1 LGGRERRHALADYD
15 RAHTMTSGFTLASPG
30 AEMVVPGSISNLGPG
45 FDTLS
50 VAVQLY
56 LRIRV
61 LAVRPSAPDTLEVR
75 FVGPAPAGE
84 NRIDT
89 AYRLARRRLGTTA
102 PGLVVEASSEIPV
115 RAGLGSSGAASI
127 AGLRLYEAV
136 TGAHPP
142 GGWLAIARELE
153 GHPDNVAAALL
164 GGLTLSCLQE
174 DGDVLARSWRWPAD
188 LRLVVVTPEAPLET
202 SFARRIL
209 PSTLSMEDA
218 VFNLQRALLFVRAL
232 ETGTYDDLLEATRD
246 RWHQPARAPY
256 VPGLAEVLT
265 LDHPDVLGACLSGAG
280 PSVLALVR
288 EGRDGEVAG
297 VLGALYDRL
306 GVAHK
311 IRVLTAHQPDS

>member
-1 LGGRERRHALADYD
+1 
-15 RAHTMTSGFTLASPG
+15 MTNGFSPAGPG
-30 AEMVVPGSISNLGPG
+30 AEIVVPGSISNLGPG

-56 LRIRV
+56 LRVRI
-61 LAVRPSAPDTLEVR
+61 LEVRPNAPDTLEVR
-75 FVGPAPAGE
+75 FVGSAPAGE

-89 AYRLARRRLGTTA
+89 AWRLARRRLEVPA

-136 TGAHPP
+136 TGARPS
-142 GGWLAIARELE
+142 GGWLPVARELE
-153 GHPDNVAAALL
+153 GHPDNVAATLH
-164 GGLTLSCLQE
+164 GGLTLSCLEE
-174 DGDVLARSWRWPAD
+174 DGIVLARSWHWPDD
-188 LRLVVVTPEAPLET
+188 LRLVVVTPEVALET

-232 ETGTYDDLLEATRD
+232 ETGAYDDLLEAMRD
-246 RWHQPARAPY
+246 RWHQPARAPH

-265 LDHPDVLGACLSGAG
+265 MDHPDVLGACLSGAG
-280 PSVLALVR
+280 PSVLALAR
-288 EGRDGEVAG
+288 EGREAEVADA
-297 VLGALYDRL
+297 LRALYDRL

-311 IRVLTAHQPDS
+311 IRVLRAHQPGS